1 MLKNG
6 ENFGKYTVERM
17 LGTGGMGAVYLVRHR
32 VLDSLFALKILDAA
46 TALRGADFVTRFIRE
61 AKLASNIRH
70 PNLAVVHDAGRD
82 EATGLYYLVMD
93 YLPGGML
100 RDRIH
105 DKGRIPPAEAVKI
118 TRQIAAA
125 LVTVHERGTVHRDI
139 KPENI
144 MFAADGSAKL
154 TDLGIAKGTGEQDTL
169 VTMPAAVFGTP
180 AYMAPEQATD
190 SSTVDGRADI
200 WSLGVVLYEMLSGV
214 RPYDGNGLAAI
225 VVQLLSPDPFPDIRS
240 VAPDVPDEL
249 ADLIGDMCRKD
260 IEKRLP
266 SARDLSARLAAMNCD
281 SLRQPV
287 SAGNPGMAE
296 GKAATA
302 TIATLATQATEMT
315 IPAIVA
321 EQSVFIEPS
330 APTEVREFEAKREER
345 LRRKAL
351 RRKLAL
357 VAIVPI
363 CVLAGAVVFLCTR
376 PPQNGGGDSLCGGGV
391 VAENPLPEKS
401 APGARTGNMPST
413 PLSQPAEDTQPQPP
427 DTLPVDTQ
435 SQKPQPTDHRTD
447 SPEKPKPET
456 VSREVGLYLVG
467 GVRDKAALTAFGGG
481 GGNFIPVSGKPEA
494 VSRTIMDVLAQNPA
508 KVYVSLA
515 GYASARRMSE
525 ARFET
530 FLRGMVGGLAAAQTQ
545 VVLVAG
551 TTAYGRIVRAVAKEY
566 SLDLAD

>member
-1 MLKNG
+1 MKNG

-302 TIATLATQATEMT
+302 TIATMATQATEMT

-376 PPQNGGGDSLCGGGV
+376 PPQNGGGDSPCGGGV
-391 VAENPLPEKS
+391 VAENPVLKKEP
-401 APGARTGNMPST
+401 APVVEVDDSPSE
-413 PLSQPAEDTQPQPP
+413 PLSQK
-427 DTLPVDTQ
+427 PVDTQ
-435 SQKPQPTDHRTD
+435 PPTPEPQTPIPQPD
-447 SPEKPKPET
+447 PPKPESKPP
-456 VSREVGLYLVG
+456 SREVGLYLVG

-508 KVYVSLA
+508 KGYVSLA

>member
-1 MLKNG
+1 MMLKNG

-302 TIATLATQATEMT
+302 TIATIATQATEMT

-357 VAIVPI
+357 VAIVPM
-363 CVLAGAVVFLCTR
+363 CVLAGAVVFLCTT

-391 VAENPLPEKS
+391 VAENPVLKKEP
-401 APGARTGNMPST
+401 APVVKVDDSPSE
-413 PLSQPAEDTQPQPP
+413 PLSQKPEDTQPPTPEQQTPI
-427 DTLPVDTQ
+427 
-435 SQKPQPTDHRTD
+435 PQPD
-447 SPEKPKPET
+447 PPKPEPKPP
-456 VSREVGLYLVG
+456 SQEVGLYLVG